1 MNTELI
7 NSYFYLTK
15 SPFVIK
21 AGSRTAWL
29 SPKHGN
35 KKSRIK
41 HFYSGDRLRG
51 QTLRRQIRK
60 KLAYNFFGQP
70 RFRRIS
76 LPTNLSKQYF
86 KNAGNRN
93 ISKGEGDHKDLQK

>member
-60 KLAYNFFGQP
+60 KFFGQP

-76 LPTNLSKQYF
+76 LPKNLSKQYF
-86 KNAGNRN
+86 KSAGNRN
-93 ISKGEGDHKDLQK
+93 ICKGEGGHKDLQK